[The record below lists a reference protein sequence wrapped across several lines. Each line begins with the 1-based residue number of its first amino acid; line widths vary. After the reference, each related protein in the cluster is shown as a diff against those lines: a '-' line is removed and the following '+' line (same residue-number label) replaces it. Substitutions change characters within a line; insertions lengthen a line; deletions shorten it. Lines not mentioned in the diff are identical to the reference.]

1 MTDGNLQLLQLR
13 VRDVLQS
20 PDLGVHNNGDNN
32 GLQLIGGHETEH
44 HGLGRRSP
52 CALVVHHRAVLF
64 SYAQAD
70 VVAERTRLRR
80 SVRRDNAHLQQLLQ
94 QVVLSAN
101 DGARLLLRQMSRRG
115 GQGCRRNECT
125 IRLLHK
131 EGATD
136 DRPQDWRPVVL
147 NCTNQLVM
155 HILNVRSRNI
165 VEKAGILEPDQSGGR
180 QGRSTDINLMMM
192 PFICSCRNNK

>member
-1 MTDGNLQLLQLR
+1 VEAN
-13 VRDVLQS
+13 S
-20 PDLGVHNNGDNN
+20 PLDNN
-32 GLQLIGGHETEH
+32 RYDEEFDEYKAKHGAQGQVLKQRVGNREH
-44 HGLGRRSP
+44 QFTHGR
-52 CALVVHHRAVLF
+52 VF
-64 SYAQAD
+64 
-70 VVAERTRLRR
+70 
-80 SVRRDNAHLQQLLQ
+80 
-94 QVVLSAN
+94 LSAN